1 MVRPSDGEHFGVN
14 GMLGFGSADAKAV
27 LEALSKSQA
36 IIEFKLDG
44 TIITAN
50 ENFCRALGYQLS
62 EIVGKHHK
70 IFVDPTEVNSSDYID
85 FWARLGRGEFDRR
98 QYKRIGKGGM
108 EVWIEASYNP
118 VSRGGRPYK
127 VVKFATDITEQK
139 LKAAEDSRKLDAISR
154 AQAVIEF
161 TRGGDI
167 LTANENFLQTLGYQL
182 SEVQGKHHSMFC
194 EPGYTRSEDYRRFWA
209 RLAGGEFVADEFM
222 RLGKGGKRV
231 HIQASYNPI
240 FDMNGKVFKVVK
252 FATDVSER
260 VNSVEQLAS
269 ALQAMAGGD
278 LTQELRS
285 PFMPALERLRSDFN
299 ETSSKLRTT
308 LQTISQNA
316 GAISAA
322 SQQIQSASNDL
333 SKRTE
338 QQAASVEETAA
349 ALEQITTTVADSSHR
364 AQEAGDLVR
373 RTKQHAENSG
383 IVVGQA
389 VEAMG
394 KIEKSAGE
402 IASIIGVI
410 DEIAFQTNLLALNAG
425 VEAARA
431 GEAGKGFAV
440 VAQEVRELAQRSAK
454 AAKEIKDLIN
464 TSNGH
469 VKKGVTLVGDTG
481 SALQEIVKQV
491 LQVDGN
497 VDAIVEASKEQ
508 STGLKEINTA
518 VNTIDQGTQQNAA
531 MVEETTAAAHS
542 LAREA
547 EELFAQLGQF
557 NIGGESVYRRAM
569 FAAATQMSRSAA
581 SPARQLTAKVAHAFN
596 GNAAVKSGDSWEE
609 F

>member
-1 MVRPSDGEHFGVN
+1 MEYLHRVNIFTQEFASALAAASLRMVRPSDGEHFGVN
-14 GMLGFGSADAKAV
+14 GMLGFGGADAKAV

-161 TRGGDI
+161 TPGGDI

-308 LQTISQNA
+308 LQT
-316 GAISAA
+316 
-322 SQQIQSASNDL
+322 
-333 SKRTE
+333 
-338 QQAASVEETAA
+338 
-349 ALEQITTTVADSSHR
+349 
-364 AQEAGDLVR
+364 VR
-373 RTKQHAENSG
+373 H
-383 IVVGQA
+383 
-389 VEAMG
+389 
-394 KIEKSAGE
+394 
-402 IASIIGVI
+402 
-410 DEIAFQTNLLALNAG
+410 
-425 VEAARA
+425 
-431 GEAGKGFAV
+431 
-440 VAQEVRELAQRSAK
+440 QR
-454 AAKEIKDLIN
+454 
-464 TSNGH
+464 
-469 VKKGVTLVGDTG
+469 
-481 SALQEIVKQV
+481 
-491 LQVDGN
+491 
-497 VDAIVEASKEQ
+497 
-508 STGLKEINTA
+508 
-518 VNTIDQGTQQNAA
+518 
-531 MVEETTAAAHS
+531 
-542 LAREA
+542 
-547 EELFAQLGQF
+547 
-557 NIGGESVYRRAM
+557 
-569 FAAATQMSRSAA
+569 
-581 SPARQLTAKVAHAFN
+581 P
-596 GNAAVKSGDSWEE
+596 
-609 F
+609 

>member
-1 MVRPSDGEHFGVN
+1 
-14 GMLGFGSADAKAV
+14 MLGFGSADAKAV